1 MQNTLPSGLCT
12 SFLLIADLWQQLGGE
27 FHKEECCQETV
38 RLMFFEHYCSWRIL
52 HKTEFGL
59 LDYPS
64 EQRVVERIHILTIS
78 FSPNSPEGH

>member
-38 RLMFFEHYCSWRIL
+38 RLMFFEQGVALGEYYTGQSSVFLTTPLNKELW
-52 HKTEFGL
+52 KEF
-59 LDYPS
+59 
-64 EQRVVERIHILTIS
+64 I
-78 FSPNSPEGH
+78 F